1 MILILIATILV
12 ESIGYIGDSLVVFY
26 GKDSSSKPLELIQ
39 HTHQLNFLLYV
50 AARPEPELPRRQI
63 GFVVPAG
70 EETDELAVTR

>member
-1 MILILIATILV
+1 MSLIRIVTILV

-26 GKDSSSKPLELIQ
+26 GKNSSSKPLELIQ

-63 GFVVPAG
+63 GFVVPAD
-70 EETDELAVTR
+70 EETDELAVTQ